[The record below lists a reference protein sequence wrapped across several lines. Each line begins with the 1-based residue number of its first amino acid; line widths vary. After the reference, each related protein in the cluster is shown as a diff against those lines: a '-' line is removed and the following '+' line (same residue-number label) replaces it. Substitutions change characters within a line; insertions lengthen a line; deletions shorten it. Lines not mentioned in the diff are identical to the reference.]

1 MSRQKTSAPA
11 AEEFSP
17 PAVLADELYPQWYEI
32 IADLKAI
39 GPVSRTDI
47 VMLTEAFSMLENA
60 RILQSRF
67 RDAAGYA
74 DTESLELGR
83 IQSASASAV
92 GSFLKLVNKVREM
105 IAERPKPE
113 KEDDWLSRTT
123 A

>member
-1 MSRQKTSAPA
+1 MSRKKTIA
-11 AEEFSP
+11 P
-17 PAVLADELYPQWYEI
+17 PADGFDPPAILSDELHPQWCEV

-39 GPVSRTDI
+39 GDVSRTDI

-60 RILQSRF
+60 RILKARF
-67 RDAAGYA
+67 RDAACNP

-92 GSFLKLVNKVREM
+92 SSFLKLVGKVREM
-105 IAERPKPE
+105 IAERPKVE
-113 KEDDWLSRTT
+113 KKDDWLSRTT

>member
-1 MSRQKTSAPA
+1 
-11 AEEFSP
+11 
-17 PAVLADELYPQWYEI
+17 
-32 IADLKAI
+32 
-39 GPVSRTDI
+39 
-47 VMLTEAFSMLENA
+47 MLTEAFSMLENA

-113 KEDDWLSRTT
+113 KEDDWLARTT

>member
-1 MSRQKTSAPA
+1 MSRKKTSAPA

-67 RDAAGYA
+67 RDAAGNA

-113 KEDDWLSRTT
+113 KEDDWLARTT

>member
-1 MSRQKTSAPA
+1 MSRKKTSAPA

-67 RDAAGYA
+67 RDAAGNA